1 MEPVLA
7 MRMTDFLTAFTLVTS
22 FLVIGGKRLEFAV
35 KVMAM
40 QAVLLAAVATVVA
53 RFTGLQEAYLAAF
66 LTLLVKAAAIPFILH
81 RVIRKISV
89 KRETCAF
96 IGIKTSLVLAGI
108 LVILS
113 FSVTPQVLNPG
124 HTIAGNA
131 LPVAISL
138 MLLGLFVMIT
148 RKLAVMQIIGLLM
161 MENGLFLAG
170 VGTTY
175 GMPLVVELGIFLD
188 ILVGVLIMGVLAFK
202 INTTFD
208 TIDTHRLKKL
218 KG

>member
-1 MEPVLA
+1 MEPEFA
-7 MRMTDFLTAFTLVTS
+7 MRSIDFLTAFILVTT
-22 FLVIGGKRLEFAV
+22 FLVIGSKRLDFAV
-35 KVMAM
+35 KIMVV
-40 QAVLLAAVATVVA
+40 QAVLLAGIAAVVA
-53 RFTGLQEAYLAAF
+53 RYTGVHEAYLAVL
-66 LTLLVKAAAIPFILH
+66 LTLVVKAAAIPYILY

-89 KRETCAF
+89 QRENCSF
-96 IGIKTSLVLAGI
+96 IGVKASLLLAGA

-113 FSVTPQVLNPG
+113 FSTTPHVLSTDG
-124 HTIAGNA
+124 TVAGNA
-131 LPVAISL
+131 LPVAVSL

-148 RKLAVMQIIGLLM
+148 RKLAVMQIVGLLI

-175 GMPLVVELGIFLD
+175 GMPVVVELGIFMD

-202 INTTFD
+202 INSTFD
-208 TIDTHRLKKL
+208 TMDTHRLKKL